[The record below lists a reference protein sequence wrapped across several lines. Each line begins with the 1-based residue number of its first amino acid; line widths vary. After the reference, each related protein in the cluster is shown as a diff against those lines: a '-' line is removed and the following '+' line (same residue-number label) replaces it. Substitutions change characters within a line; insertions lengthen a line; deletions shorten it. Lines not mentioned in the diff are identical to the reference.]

1 MFFLVA
7 FALAQPAAA
16 GWSSG
21 RPPEC
26 TVESG
31 AASGNVWERAK
42 SPELRRYC
50 DLLASAASKL
60 AGTAGMAQAALDA
73 ARQADGI
80 LPGRAAPKVIEGRA
94 LAALGKIDEAL
105 AALREG
111 RARDRAGLDDPPAL
125 LAWARVLARTQNL
138 AEATEAYRALL
149 PRTSSLSSAERASA
163 AVEAGLVAMASGPAA
178 LDDAIAAQREALRE
192 AQDETLAVAV
202 LALALALDR
211 RGDASEA
218 HALLAD
224 REHGDPR
231 NALESTRAKELLAV
245 APGEGAALAA
255 LALEAIDPAS
265 ARDEWEQY
273 LGAGVRS
280 GGPARP
286 WDAHAR
292 SHLSSTGRANVA
304 RATTG
309 ATRTAP

>member
-1 MFFLVA
+1 MFLLVTL
-7 FALAQPAAA
+7 ALAQPAAA
-16 GWSSG
+16 GWSGG

-26 TVESG
+26 AVERG
-31 AASGNVWERAK
+31 GTTGNIWERAK

-60 AGTAGMAQAALDA
+60 AGTAGMAKAALEA
-73 ARQADGI
+73 ARQAEGV
-80 LPGRAAPKVIEGRA
+80 LPERAAPKVLEGRA
-94 LAALGKIDEAL
+94 LAALGQIDDAL

-111 RARDRAGLDDPPAL
+111 KARDPAGLDDPPAL

-138 AEATEAYRALL
+138 REATEAYRELL

-231 NALESTRAKELLAV
+231 NPLESSRAKELLAV
-245 APGEGAALAA
+245 APGETSALAA
-255 LALEAIDPAS
+255 LALERIDPAS
-265 ARDEWEQY
+265 ARDQWAQY
-273 LGAGVRS
+273 LSSGARA

-292 SHLSSTGRANVA
+292 SHLASLGGSPSA
-304 RATTG
+304 RASG
-309 ATRTAP
+309 GNR